1 MILKSQNISAGCNIL
16 HDTFWLFRSPL
27 LLHQYTYVS
36 AHYNNKTTTPS
47 ELHVHCSIVASLI
60 HSCLGR
66 WNLIKLLQKKKKTN
80 SSDNKSGTQ
89 TTSLAIIAIKGLSK
103 FAAAQTLAYLLA
115 CLFVSRR
122 VSASASTKISVGVN
136 KGCISKAIRS

>member
-1 MILKSQNISAGCNIL
+1 M
-16 HDTFWLFRSPL
+16 
-27 LLHQYTYVS
+27 
-36 AHYNNKTTTPS
+36 
-47 ELHVHCSIVASLI
+47 ASLI

-66 WNLIKLLQKKKKTN
+66 WNLNKTPATAKKNK
-80 SSDNKSGTQ
+80 NKSGTQ
-89 TTSLAIIAIKGLSK
+89 TTSLAIIAIRGLMLHRRWL
-103 FAAAQTLAYLLA
+103 TYLLA